1 MRYPPDRLKVREALE
16 TQSQKTR
23 NERKTLEKTLEIVEQ
38 YTGKQINKRLC
49 TFIQEKSGQRF
60 REVTRW
66 DSETKKNETK
76 SEAYPCIYATLEK
89 KDYGEREYTL
99 TVYNE
104 WAERSTIWFADMP
117 DLIEGIKARIS
128 GTDEAIVN
136 ISNLLKNLD
145 NTLDRFEKATTEL
158 EEINDIKGMFY
169 IRELL

>member
-1 MRYPPDRLKVREALE
+1 MRYPPDRQKVREALE
-16 TQSQKTR
+16 AQSQKAR

-49 TFIQEKSGQRF
+49 TFIQENSGQRF
-60 REVTRW
+60 HEVTRW
-66 DSETKKNETK
+66 NSETQKDEVK
-76 SEAYPCIYATLEK
+76 SEAYPCIHATLEK
-89 KDYGEREYTL
+89 KDYGKQEYTL

-104 WAERSTIWFADMP
+104 WNERSTIWFAGMP

-128 GTDEAIVN
+128 GTDETIVN
-136 ISNLLKNLD
+136 IANLLKDLD
-145 NTLDRFEKATTEL
+145 STLDRFEKATTEL

>member
-1 MRYPPDRLKVREALE
+1 M
-16 TQSQKTR
+16 
-23 NERKTLEKTLEIVEQ
+23 
-38 YTGKQINKRLC
+38 
-49 TFIQEKSGQRF
+49 
-60 REVTRW
+60 
-66 DSETKKNETK
+66 
-76 SEAYPCIYATLEK
+76 
-89 KDYGEREYTL
+89 